1 VRSLAINNSDIT
13 FPTTINLL
21 NWLLALSFLL
31 LLAIVAQANTFPEP
45 NKNEKP
51 PLVIEGINE
60 SDVFGIGQSVIIKGT
75 VKKGAM
81 SFGGDVI
88 VEGTVEG
95 DVATIGG
102 SIWQREGSHIG
113 GDVIVLGGAYH
124 HGKTA
129 PGRSETSKT
138 IMFAGYEQE
147 LRNLM
152 RDPTTLVN
160 PHFSLSYLG
169 QRVLAILFWFVLSL
183 ALTAVTPNS
192 VSRAV
197 ARMQLNKMRIA
208 LIGILAALVSTFGV
222 VYGLHYLP
230 TAIGVLGSLL
240 VLILLFLSY
249 IFGRVVIHAATG
261 RWIQKR
267 FLPAGRHS
275 ESIALFIGAAFWTIA
290 LSLPY
295 IWPLIV
301 GVLMAASLGISL
313 TARHRQHWGQK
324 EESRA

>member
-1 VRSLAINNSDIT
+1 MRSLVLDKSEIS
-13 FPTTINLL
+13 FPTTTNFIQ
-21 NWLLALSFLL
+21 WLLSLSFLFC
-31 LLAIVAQANTFPEP
+31 LAIIAHANTPAETTV
-45 NKNEKP
+45 NDKP

-60 SDVFGIGQSVIIKGT
+60 SDVFGMGQSVIIKGT

-102 SIWQREGSHIG
+102 SIWQKDGSHIG

-124 HGKTA
+124 HGKSA

-152 RDPTTLVN
+152 RDPTTIVT
-160 PHFSLSYLG
+160 PHFSASYMG
-169 QRVLAILFWFVLSL
+169 QRVLAILFWFVISL
-183 ALTAVTPNS
+183 AVTAVTPNS
-192 VSRAV
+192 IGRAV
-197 ARMQLNKMRIA
+197 ARLQLSKMRVA
-208 LIGILAALVSTFGV
+208 VVGILAALVSTFGV

-230 TAIGVLGSLL
+230 TAVSVLGSLL
-240 VLILLFLSY
+240 VLVLIFLSY
-249 IFGRVVIHAATG
+249 LFGRVVIHAATG

-267 FLPAGRHS
+267 FLPNGRHS
-275 ESIALFIGAAFWTIA
+275 ESAALFIGVAFWTIA

-295 IWPLIV
+295 IWPLVV
-301 GVLMAASLGISL
+301 GILMAASLGISL
-313 TARHRQHWGQK
+313 TARHRQNWAQK
-324 EESRA
+324 EESHA